1 MLTCSCAGC
10 LRLQVKYAD
19 HDKVLALT
27 VRVLS
32 GTRTAPPGSGG
43 GQREAVLHVELTDE
57 LDPFFLYTLQV
68 TVPPT
73 TKTNCTDY
81 DMRIDRI
88 IYSSSCVM
96 YTIAALKVL
105 KRSAIEL

>member
-1 MLTCSCAGC
+1 M
-10 LRLQVKYAD
+10 KYAD

-68 TVPPT
+68 
-73 TKTNCTDY
+73 
-81 DMRIDRI
+81 MRG
-88 IYSSSCVM
+88 SSLTFSIPHVC
-96 YTIAALKVL
+96 
-105 KRSAIEL
+105 SASGST

>member
-1 MLTCSCAGC
+1 MCPSCT
-10 LRLQVKYAD
+10 RLQQVKHAD
-19 HDKVLALT
+19 HEKVLSLT

-68 TVPPT
+68 RLGRNVPFDQM
-73 TKTNCTDY
+73 KAVWVTN
-81 DMRIDRI
+81 
-88 IYSSSCVM
+88 S
-96 YTIAALKVL
+96 
-105 KRSAIEL
+105 